1 MNLLKII
8 TASLLIGIGMIL
20 VSIEFSTGIAGWA
33 HFIVF
38 VNYAILMYCLA
49 NFTNLFKIEMVYTT
63 ANLDLDLARFL
74 HDNGVLDLFLER
86 LNQQQ
91 KSNGR
96 DVATIET
103 LDWEATPEGR
113 YFWFNLNEDFKRLN
127 SL

>member
-8 TASLLIGIGMIL
+8 TIGILLTIGMIL
-20 VSIEFSTGIAGWA
+20 VSIEFSTSLAEWA
-33 HFIVF
+33 HFIAF
-38 VNYAILMYCLA
+38 VAYAGSIYWLA
-49 NFTNLFKIEMVYTT
+49 NYTNLFKIEMHYTT
-63 ANLDLDLARFL
+63 ANLDLDLVRFL

-113 YFWFNLNEDFKRLN
+113 YFWFNLNEDFKQLN